1 MENESKEY
9 FCFAL
14 PMLRLLYT
22 HQQTAVD
29 YMLAYGAYRASLCVK
44 ADRFAGYRQL
54 LYMCKTKIHRHQVPF
69 DLWQLV
75 VDWTQGDD
83 PADVVTGEYME
94 SDGTGNITDEL
105 ISDFVN
111 KYGDAKDDEVM
122 EWYRLYLVQKVLG
135 VIIHNIPKFL
145 ENGRKLHNKY
155 GTGQVPVSC
164 SKSLLFRF
172 QESIKTEYDRV
183 RCAMYFAI
191 RSLCGN
197 GVAVTTSTAI
207 LWRMMGCRN
216 HQELSVVL
224 RDKKLKSVW
233 VKYATKRQYRT
244 IINDLITSK
253 LIMETRYGNRTCITA
268 SIMDESEFVEAVA
281 NKIRKINTTRMNKT
295 AAAQRQ
301 RLSGML
307 KERINSS

>member
-1 MENESKEY
+1 MEDEKEKY
-9 FCFAL
+9 ICFAL
-14 PMLRLLYT
+14 PMTRLLFS
-22 HQQTAVD
+22 HPQTAVAD
-29 YMLAYGAYRASLCVK
+29 MFAYGLYRASLSVK
-44 ADRFAGYRQL
+44 SDRFNAYRQVL
-54 LYMCKTKIHRHQVPF
+54 WCAVNASLNNHLPRH
-69 DLWQLV
+69 LMQLV
-75 VDWTQGDD
+75 VDHMDGEDPNDMKNDYMAKDGSGTIDD
-83 PADVVTGEYME
+83 SLVD
-94 SDGTGNITDEL
+94 
-105 ISDFVN
+105 DFIN
-111 KYGDAKDDEVM
+111 EYGDARDDEVM
-122 EWYRLYLVQKVLG
+122 EWYRFSQTLHTLG
-135 VIIHNIPKFL
+135 LKYRSIP
-145 ENGRKLHNKY
+145 EAMQTGRKYYDLY
-155 GTGQVPVSC
+155 GYGNVPVGV
-164 SKSLLFRF
+164 
-172 QESIKTEYDRV
+172 SIKQMFRYIESLRTEYDRV

-207 LWRMMGCRN
+207 QWRAMGCRN
-216 HQELSVVL
+216 QQELSVVL

-281 NKIRKINTTRMNKT
+281 NKIRKINTTRRNKT